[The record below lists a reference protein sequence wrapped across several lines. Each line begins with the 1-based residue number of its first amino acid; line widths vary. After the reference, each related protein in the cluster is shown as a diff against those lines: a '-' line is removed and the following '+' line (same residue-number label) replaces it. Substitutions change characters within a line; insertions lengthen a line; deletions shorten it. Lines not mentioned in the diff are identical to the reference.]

1 MCLLVY
7 CLIPPNSSTSV
18 SLPSSPPKCHSGN
31 GNAYLHLLEGNYV
44 ATYDDD
50 DVGGLLVQ
58 VLSLNE
64 GSVQPSLVGLI
75 RSNGNDG
82 RTQRAAAAGSGA
94 ILWLRKNNQLERSAL
109 IMTA

>member
-1 MCLLVY
+1 M
-7 CLIPPNSSTSV
+7 
-18 SLPSSPPKCHSGN
+18 SLPPSSPPKCHSSGN

-82 RTQRAAAAGSGA
+82 RTQRAAAAAAGSGA